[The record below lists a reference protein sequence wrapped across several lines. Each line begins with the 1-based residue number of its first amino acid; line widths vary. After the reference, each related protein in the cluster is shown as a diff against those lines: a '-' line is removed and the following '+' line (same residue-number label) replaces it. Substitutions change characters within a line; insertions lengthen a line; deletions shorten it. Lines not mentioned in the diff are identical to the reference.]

1 MNGPWSGRAGAWV
14 GHNAAWQPIVT
25 TVAVGVAGL
34 SSDVRPALAEVSL
47 EAGVSTARGGLKA
60 RTAGAETET
69 TALPGR
75 ARATLAVSAA
85 TALAEQIAVV
95 EIVTTGDGLAARPAS
110 ADVASW
116 AVAARAELSARAH
129 AAAHSAVIGTV
140 ARLGIVCRPC
150 PAGAVAQTEAM
161 AEAVALSLVLRQ
173 CTAGTGIREVF
184 RFDSPVKMQFA
195 LSSDVTT
202 VFNFNSFVEVEKT

>member
-34 SSDVRPALAEVSL
+34 SSEVRPALAAASL
-47 EAGVSTARGGLKA
+47 GAVVSTARGGLQA
-60 RTAGAETET
+60 RTAVAEVES

-75 ARATLAVSAA
+75 ARATLTVSDA

-116 AVAARAELSARAH
+116 AVSARAGLSARAH
-129 AAAHSAVIGTV
+129 AASHSAVIGTA

-161 AEAVALSLVLRQ
+161 ADAVALSLVLRQ
-173 CTAGTGIREVF
+173 CTAGTGVREVF
-184 RFDSPVKMQFA
+184 RFDSPAQMQFA
-195 LSSDVTT
+195 FSSGITT
-202 VFNFNSFVEVEKT
+202 TFNFNSFVEVEKT